1 MNEKGYRSFAPA
13 ASWEEAMLCGNGTLG
28 ALVMGTPLRERVVLT
43 HEKLFL
49 PLHEK
54 LPPVDMASHL
64 GEIRAMLARGEYQR
78 AADYVVE
85 LSQREGYG
93 EKRWTD
99 PFFPAAELRLSL
111 CGAREW
117 SGYAR
122 SLSFETGLASASYQ
136 ADGKAV
142 REEAFVSR
150 ADGLVFLRLTLEE
163 PGDILLE
170 LMPFAEQGRE
180 SYWQGPRHAAL
191 LGKPA
196 CFWAER
202 AVSMRVPFPPPGE
215 GHPVPPQKQAPSFCE
230 EKYECCLRVLAAD
243 GEAIVSERGYRLRG
257 TSEAV
262 VCVGLWP
269 LEGGESLLRGFLA
282 GTDGMTPSFSHLL
295 RRHKTLHGGLFGRV
309 SLDLGGGA
317 DRELSAEALW
327 EKSRSGSVPNAFYEK
342 IFDAGR
348 YEILSSCGD
357 WPPNLQGVW
366 TGTYAVPWSSDY
378 TNNGNVQTAIASLL
392 SGNMAEC
399 MKSWFSYLDFMLP
412 DMREN
417 ARRLYGCRGIHL
429 ASRSS
434 THGLNNHF
442 DSTWPMTFWTAG
454 AGWAARFY
462 YDHWLYTGDDAF
474 FLEKGLPFLREAALF
489 YEDFLVEGDDG
500 FLHFTPSYSPE
511 NAPAN
516 TGSQACVDATMDL
529 AVARELFTNLLTA
542 CRTLGVEGGS
552 LPKWEG
558 ILRRL
563 PPYRVND
570 DGALSE
576 WACPALEDCYDH
588 RHASHLYPLFYGI
601 SREFRES
608 RRLFDACRRTYE
620 IKNERKKKEKGV
632 MAFGMVQAGLA
643 AAHLGDA
650 AALGETLEALA
661 ANHYYRTFATSHD
674 AGPSIFNADLS
685 GGMPALMLEALAQ
698 SYEAVGPEGAI
709 DSYDIVL
716 LPALPPFWPSGSVE
730 GMRLRGGF
738 TLSLWWEDGA
748 VARYELENPLG
759 NPYRVETGAEY
770 FARLRR
776 EAGE

>member
-1 MNEKGYRSFAPA
+1 MNEKGYWSAAPA
-13 ASWEEAMLCGNGTLG
+13 ACWEEAMLCGNGTLG
-28 ALVMGTPLRERVVLT
+28 ALVMGSLPGERVVLS

-54 LPPVDMASHL
+54 LPPVDTASHL

-78 AADYVVE
+78 AADTVVE
-85 LSQREGYG
+85 LSRREGYG

-99 PFFPAAELRLSL
+99 PFFPAAELRLSV
-111 CGAREW
+111 CGARDC

-122 SLSFETGLASASYQ
+122 SLSFESGLASASCR

-150 ADGLVFLRLTLEE
+150 ADGLFFLRLTREE
-163 PGDILLE
+163 PGDVLLE
-170 LMPFAEQGRE
+170 LAPFAEEPRE
-180 SYWQGPRHAAL
+180 SYWQGPQHAAL
-191 LGKPA
+191 LGEA
-196 CFWAER
+196 SYEHAAR
-202 AVSMRVPFPPPGE
+202 AVSMRVPFPSG
-215 GHPVPPQKQAPSFCE
+215 GGYV
-230 EKYECCLRVLAAD
+230 CCLRVLSG
-243 GEAIVSERGYRLRG
+243 GEAVPSERGLLLRG
-257 TSEAV
+257 TGDALICAALIPSAD
-262 VCVGLWP
+262 
-269 LEGGESLLRGFLA
+269 EGAWDAFLA
-282 GTDGMTPSFSHLL
+282 RTDSLPPSFPALL
-295 RRHKTLHGGLFGRV
+295 ERHTALHGELLGRV
-309 SLDLGGGA
+309 RLDLHGGA
-317 DRELSAEALW
+317 DRELSAGALW
-327 EKSRSGSVPNAFYEK
+327 EKSRSGRVPNAFYEK

-378 TNNGNVQTAIASLL
+378 TNNGNVQTAVASLL

-399 MKSWFSYLDFMLP
+399 MQSLFGYFGSLLP

-417 ARRLYGCRGIHL
+417 ARRLYGCRGFHL
-429 ASRSS
+429 PSRSS

-454 AGWAARFY
+454 AGWMSRFF
-462 YDHWLYTGDDAF
+462 YDYWLYTGDDAF

-489 YEDFLVEGDDG
+489 YEDFLIEGDDG

-542 CRTLGVEGGS
+542 CRTLGVEGDS
-552 LPKWEG
+552 LPKWES

-563 PPYRVND
+563 PPYRINA

-576 WACPALEDCYDH
+576 WACPTLEDCYDH

-650 AALGETLEALA
+650 AALGDTIETLA

-698 SYEAVGPEGAI
+698 SYEAVGPEGTI

-716 LPALPPFWPSGSVE
+716 LPALPSFWPSGSVT

-738 TLSLWWEDGA
+738 VLSLWWENGG
-748 VARYELENPLG
+748 VARYEIENPLG

>member
-1 MNEKGYRSFAPA
+1 MNEKGYRSGDPA

-54 LPPVDMASHL
+54 LPPVDMASRL

-78 AADYVVE
+78 AADDVVE
-85 LSQREGYG
+85 LSRREGYG

-111 CGAREW
+111 RGAREW
-117 SGYAR
+117 SDYGR
-122 SLSFETGLASASYQ
+122 SLSFETGLAAAEYQ

-150 ADGLVFLRLTLEE
+150 ADGLVFLRLTREE
-163 PGDILLE
+163 PGDVLLE
-170 LMPFAEQGRE
+170 LMPFAEDTPA
-180 SYWQGPRHAAL
+180 SYWFGPLHASR
-191 LGKPA
+191 LGEA
-196 CFWAER
+196 SYEHAVR
-202 AVSMRVPFPPPGE
+202 AVSMRVSFPSG
-215 GHPVPPQKQAPSFCE
+215 GGYA
-230 EKYECCLRVLAAD
+230 CCLRVIAAD
-243 GEAIVSERGYRLRG
+243 GEAIVSERGLLLRG
-257 TSEAV
+257 TGEALL
-262 VCVGLWP
+262 CAALLP
-269 LEGGESLLRGFLA
+269 SADEGAWDAFLA
-282 GTDGMTPSFSHLL
+282 RTDSLPLSFPALL
-295 RRHKTLHGGLFGRV
+295 ERHAALHGALLGRVRLDLHGG
-309 SLDLGGGA
+309 A
-317 DRELSAEALW
+317 ERELSAEALW

-399 MKSWFSYLDFMLP
+399 MKSWFSYLDFLLP

-417 ARRLYGCRGIHL
+417 ARRLFGCRGIHL
-429 ASRSS
+429 PSRSS

-462 YDHWLYTGDDAF
+462 VDHWLYTGDDAF

-500 FLHFTPSYSPE
+500 YLHFTPSYSPE

-552 LPKWEG
+552 LPKWES

-650 AALGETLEALA
+650 AALGETIEALA

-698 SYEAVGPEGAI
+698 SYEAVGPEGTI

-716 LPALPPFWPSGSVE
+716 LPALPSFWPSGSVT

-738 TLSLWWEDGA
+738 ALSLWWENGR

-759 NPYRVETGAEY
+759 NPYRVESGEEY
-770 FARLRR
+770 FTRLRR